1 MAVVSTAAGRLRRFH
16 HSDFPADRLAGR
28 TATVSVCV
36 PARNEAENIAP
47 TVEQLVR
54 LRDAGLI
61 DQVVVV
67 DDSTDG
73 TAALAAA
80 AGAEVYDQSS
90 LRAEFGPVD
99 GKGDA
104 MWRALAVC
112 RGDVVC
118 FLDADSADFGERFPR
133 GLVGAVAC
141 GEADFAKGVY
151 RRPWRSGGVT
161 EPTGGGRVTE
171 LTARPLL
178 QAFFPELAA
187 FGQPLAGEIAVR
199 RELLERLPF
208 ACGYAVDIA
217 LLIDAWREAGI
228 ARMVEVD
235 LDVRQN
241 RHRPLHELG
250 PMASAVTA
258 GVLSR
263 VARDGRL
270 KAAPALVER
279 PPVVALG
286 GPAAAV

>member
-1 MAVVSTAAGRLRRFH
+1 MAAVSTAAGRLRRFH
-16 HSDFPADRLAGR
+16 HSDFPAERLAGR

-36 PARNEAENIAP
+36 PARNEAENIGP

-54 LRDAGLI
+54 LRDAGI
-61 DQVVVV
+61 VDQVVVV

-133 GLVGAVAC
+133 GLIGAVAT
-141 GEADFAKGVY
+141 GDADFAKGVY

-217 LLIDAWREAGI
+217 LLIDAWREVGI

-250 PMASAVTA
+250 PMASAVAA

-279 PPVVALG
+279 PP
-286 GPAAAV
+286 AAALR